1 MNRTYLVTLSAVLVF
16 STAEM
21 ARAQPWPPGIDSS
34 IGLQRSRLGIH
45 VQPMTE
51 ELREHFHAP
60 RDRGVL
66 VSQVE
71 AGKPAAASGV
81 EVGDIILSADGTPI
95 ERPFDLV
102 RSVARTPEG
111 ESLELVLI
119 RDEEQQTVAVRPEG
133 EATPWIDPSYWQ
145 EWAERGLR
153 MGSEELRNQLHELDR
168 RLRELE
174 EQLDELKKES
184 EKKDGQRT

>member
-1 MNRTYLVTLSAVLVF
+1 MTPVHRVALTVFITTLNAGTVH
-16 STAEM
+16 
-21 ARAQPWPPGIDSS
+21 AQPWPPDIDSS

-51 ELREHFHAP
+51 ELREHFRAP

-66 VSQVE
+66 VSHVE
-71 AGKPAAASGV
+71 EGKPAAASGV
-81 EVGDIILSADGTPI
+81 HVGDIILSAGGTPI
-95 ERPFDLV
+95 DRPFDLV
-102 RSVARTPEG
+102 RSVARTPAG

-119 RDEEQQTVAVRPEG
+119 RDGEEQRIVVRPEG

-153 MGSEELRNQLHELDR
+153 MGSEELRNQMQELDR
-168 RLRELE
+168 RLRDLE
-174 EQLDELKKES
+174 QKLDDLKKES
-184 EKKDGQRT
+184 GKAEGERT